1 MLGFAGPCRSG
12 REGNASTTKAQG
24 RITHEYKA
32 ALQEHGLKNYYGDD
46 AGIQPGTLQ
55 ELLLHET
62 AAAWIR
68 RRETVTQIKKPWTE
82 TPEQYGQRLR
92 GICQYINDNFEM
104 ENLCR
109 ELPMRLD
116 DLIKR
121 DGDRINK

>member
-1 MLGFAGPCRSG
+1 MSYGPHSEPQTATRDKYCHKKTRS
-12 REGNASTTKAQG
+12 
-24 RITHEYKA
+24 HEYKA

-46 AGIQPGTLQ
+46 ASIQLRTLQ

-68 RRETVTQIKKPWTE
+68 RREDVTQIKKPWIE

-92 GICQYINDNFEM
+92 GICQYINDNFEV
-104 ENLCR
+104 ENLCG
-109 ELPMRLD
+109 ELPKKSD